1 MEWLDQWNRALDL
14 LEEHLDQKPDLEAA
28 ARAAGCSSYH
38 FQRMFSY
45 LAGIPLSEYLRRR
58 RMTLAAADLLA
69 GASVMDTALRYG
81 YESPTAFNRAFQSVH
96 GVSPSAAGHGDA
108 ALRAFP
114 RISFQITVKGEVA
127 MEYRIVNREAFRIVG
142 LKEPLEKELEK
153 NFEAVPR
160 LWERVASTGALEK
173 LAARMD
179 GEPKGVLGVS
189 ACCGGDD
196 WAYYISVASTLP
208 LPEDLPGVCE
218 YTMPACTWAVF
229 FGTGPMP
236 NAITDLEKRVVT
248 EWLPSSG
255 YEYADAPD
263 VEVYLTPDPANAV
276 FEVWVPVRKK

>member
-1 MEWLDQWNRALDL
+1 
-14 LEEHLDQKPDLEAA
+14 
-28 ARAAGCSSYH
+28 
-38 FQRMFSY
+38 
-45 LAGIPLSEYLRRR
+45 
-58 RMTLAAADLLA
+58 
-69 GASVMDTALRYG
+69 
-81 YESPTAFNRAFQSVH
+81 
-96 GVSPSAAGHGDA
+96 
-108 ALRAFP
+108 
-114 RISFQITVKGEVA
+114 

-160 LWERVASTGALEK
+160 LWERVASTGVLEK

-218 YTMPACTWAVF
+218 YTVPACTWAVF

-263 VEVYLTPDPANAV
+263 IEVYLTPNPQDAV
-276 FEVWVPVRKK
+276 FEVWMPVKKG